1 MDSLRRRT
9 ADEDKG
15 QRRNEN
21 RYDAALLVDSH
32 TPADAGGGKRSQ
44 RAMDR
49 ANEENGC
56 SEPVDVV
63 KAGGIFIHDDSLKK
77 QR

>member
-1 MDSLRRRT
+1 MKTAENVFRTFVCEKTDSEKWKDRR
-9 ADEDKG
+9 
-15 QRRNEN
+15 
-21 RYDAALLVDSH
+21 
-32 TPADAGGGKRSQ
+32 GKRSQ

-49 ANEENGC
+49 ANEGNGC